1 MKVQGPTGEI
11 EVSTQEYMKAV
22 VRSAWQEFEEIAK
35 AEEEAG
41 YQDEMITMDK
51 TRSEGYARA
60 YKWLITCSIK
70 KNSTMKLKKNSLC
83 HELEP
88 VW

>member
-51 TRSEGYARA
+51 TRSEGYAQGLQMA
-60 YKWLITCSIK
+60 YYLFYKEEFNDETQEK
-70 KNSTMKLKKNSLC
+70 QSLS
-83 HELEP
+83 
-88 VW
+88 